1 MKRIRQFLIGMVL
14 CAVFLSGCTSS
25 PLDPYKLLQE
35 ARQAAEEGD
44 WQQALQKY
52 DRLVELSPDNG
63 EVYNGRGAI
72 LLEQGKYELALED
85 LEKAVEQS
93 RDNAIYWYNLGLV
106 RYCLN
111 QYEESIE
118 ALSQAIS
125 LNVEYADAY
134 GQRSAAYACLGQYEQ
149 AEADLEQAETLEPGS
164 NTVYLALLGNA
175 YLTVGELERARNAL
189 DQAIAIEAENP
200 QFYLQ
205 RAQICILAGDY
216 DQAQEDCVQAI
227 GMQDGF
233 LAGYA
238 LLGDLYYAQS
248 EYEQAI
254 ANYSVALLEQED
266 YAGYLNRGSC
276 YMALGQYE
284 EAEADFTQAI
294 LLEPGLAAAYTLR
307 GETRENLGDPEGALE
322 DYKTA
327 KDLLQEGE
335 EESGTA

>member
-1 MKRIRQFLIGMVL
+1 MKRIRQFLIRMVL

-25 PLDPYKLLQE
+25 PVDPYKLLQE

-72 LLEQGKYELALED
+72 LLEQGKYELALDD

-111 QYEESIE
+111 QYEESVE

-125 LNVEYADAY
+125 LNFEYADAY